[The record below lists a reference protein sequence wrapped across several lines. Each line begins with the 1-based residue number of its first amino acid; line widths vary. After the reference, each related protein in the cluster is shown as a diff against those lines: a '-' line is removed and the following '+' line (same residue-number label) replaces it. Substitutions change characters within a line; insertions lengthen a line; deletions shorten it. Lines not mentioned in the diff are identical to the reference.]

1 MIGAVLRGVLRLL
14 LLLLVLLVVVRLLV
28 LRLVVAGLL
37 ILLVVTRLL
46 VLLVVAG
53 LLHAATRGAVGR
65 TGLLVLLI
73 VPLVLVHGLGLTRGQ
88 ASTVRNLISLGCLR
102 YRHAHGHLLL
112 LRFLHLLL
120 LSDCLLLF
128 GLSANSICLL
138 IAHFFL
144 SASGDLEL
152 LLHGALL
159 GLFPLVV
166 VVNVKSLL
174 FLKFLVNNRRLSVTT
189 SSAAGLEAHSETRH
203 KDLEAKDNDA
213 SEYEA
218 P

>member
-174 FLKFLVNNRRLSVTT
+174 FVELLVNSGLSVTT